1 MVVAF
6 QHRRIKNVLEGLDA
20 EADEETRIKI
30 LKNCGRKCAPRSLAT
45 KAQVLKKQ
53 SKTTGE
59 FLEKLSKVWK
69 YLRIEDGDVYVEYE
83 RCYCLLVRAYK
94 GELSKSFCNCSRGW
108 IKQILETALQKPV
121 EVKIKRALQG
131 ADSCRFSLQP

>member
-6 QHRRIKNVLEGLDA
+6 QHRWIKNVLEGLDA
-20 EADEETRIKI
+20 EADEETRVKI
-30 LKNCGRKCAPRSLAT
+30 LENCGRKCAPRSLVT

-69 YLRIEDGDVYVEYE
+69 HLRIEDGGVYVEYE
-83 RCYCLLVRAYK
+83 RCYCPLVRAYK

-121 EVKIKRALQG
+121 EVKIEQTVKQG
-131 ADSCRFSLQP
+131 ARAK